1 MKPFSY
7 LPAVLCLVMITQFL
21 PAQDPGNKDENPV
34 PFPKLEHFAALWE
47 RSIFTT
53 KDLPSPDAPTGPN
66 FADNLSLSGTYE
78 IDGGIV
84 AVLVDR
90 ITSQVMEARIGSE
103 NEMGIK
109 VRAVKPGATMDK
121 TRIQL
126 QKGDQVGW
134 VGIADPA
141 APPAETVQRAV
152 IPTQQA
158 PGANP
163 AMQQRINVN
172 THVPLVPA
180 ATGLPPNPILP
191 PPSAQASGVG
201 QPQPAAP
208 RVNDVPLPPP

>member
-1 MKPFSY
+1 MKLFTR
-7 LPAVLCLVMITQFL
+7 LPAVFSLVMITTLVSAQE
-21 PAQDPGNKDENPV
+21 PATKDEAPV
-34 PFPKLEHFAALWE
+34 PFPQLEHFAALWE

-66 FADNLSLSGTYE
+66 FADSLSLSGTYE
-78 IDGGIV
+78 IDGGLV

-90 ITSQVMEARIGSE
+90 ITSQVIEARIGSE

-109 VRAVKPGATMDK
+109 VRAVKPGATMEK

-141 APPAETVQRAV
+141 APPSETVQRAV

-158 PGANP
+158 PGANS
-163 AMQQRINVN
+163 AIQQRGNMN
-172 THVPLVPA
+172 AHAPLVPP

-191 PPSAQASGVG
+191 PPAVPASAGNQA
-201 QPQPAAP
+201 QPAAP